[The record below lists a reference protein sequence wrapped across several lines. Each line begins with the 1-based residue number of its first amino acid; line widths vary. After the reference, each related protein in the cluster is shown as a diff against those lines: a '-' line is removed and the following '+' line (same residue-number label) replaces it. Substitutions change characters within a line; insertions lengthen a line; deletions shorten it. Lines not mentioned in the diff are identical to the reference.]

1 MNKICF
7 WILLCVHVFACSGQQ
22 TTHLNFSAGEV
33 LGIASKKI
41 EEASGLAASKSIPG
55 YLWTINDS
63 GNPAEIYLLNEKAE
77 IVMTCALENT
87 VNRDWEELFLGP
99 GPDPDKSYI
108 YVADIGDNDALYSY
122 KILYRVEE
130 PLIIE
135 EKSVIKKVD
144 TFVFSLPDK
153 PRDTEAMLYDS
164 LSSSFY
170 IFSKREPNIKL
181 YELKYPFLNDTLTA
195 EFKVE
200 LPFNNIV
207 AADISAKGDE
217 ILLKNYNQIFYW
229 KRNKEESFMSI
240 LTRKPAE
247 LNYSPEA
254 QGESIVFRYDGSGFY
269 TLSEAPKGKR
279 AGLIF
284 YPRIK

>member
-1 MNKICF
+1 MNKIFC
-7 WILLCVHVFACSGQQ
+7 WILFCIHVFACSGQKSAH
-22 TTHLNFSAGEV
+22 TKFLAGEV
-33 LGIASKKI
+33 MGIAPKKI
-41 EEASGLAASKSIPG
+41 EEASGLAASKTIPG
-55 YLWTINDS
+55 YLWTLNDS

-77 IVMTCALENT
+77 IVMTCALENI
-87 VNRDWEELFLGP
+87 VNRDWEELFIGP
-99 GPDPDKSYI
+99 GPEPDKSYI
-108 YVADIGDNDALYSY
+108 YVADIGDNDAVYPD
-122 KILYRVEE
+122 KILYRMEE

-135 EKSVIKKVD
+135 KKSVIKKVD

-153 PRDTEAMLYDS
+153 PRDTEAMIYDS

-181 YELKYPFLNDTLTA
+181 YELKYPFLSDTLTA

-207 AADISAKGDE
+207 AADISDNGDE
-217 ILLKNYNQIFYW
+217 ILLKSYNQIFYW
-229 KRNKEESFMSI
+229 KRNKEESFIST
-240 LTRKPAE
+240 LTRKPEE
-247 LNYSPEA
+247 LKYSPEA

-284 YPRIK
+284 YSRTK